1 MSELLAQGRSL
12 LLVWLAL
19 LLAGCSPIVNSSREE
34 DHPLILEAMAR
45 KDASP
50 RDAARLLEKALEAN
64 PRLARAHWE
73 LGLICLNNI
82 SNYAAA
88 VYHFQKV
95 LEIRPDWPHASTAKQ
110 LINNA
115 KIELV
120 KEGVEAPTLPSFQH
134 QMDLL
139 VEQLHQL
146 TATKTNLEARVSSL
160 VVITQQLSAENLQLR
175 QQLLAAVGQIPPL
188 RPPSEGAG
196 NAVGPAKGQPASPS
210 QPPGRELAAS
220 PLGSRPSPATPDR
233 NRVDPKLGKVTP
245 ASSIPRTYTFKRGE
259 TAYSV
264 AKRFGLTVQDLA
276 NANPG
281 LNPWRI
287 QSGQTVRLPPR

>member
-12 LLVWLAL
+12 WLVWLAL

-34 DHPLILEAMAR
+34 DQPLILEAMAR

-160 VVITQQLSAENLQLR
+160 VVITQQLRAENLQLR
-175 QQLLAAVGQIPPL
+175 QQLLAAVGQIPPV
-188 RPPSEGAG
+188 RPPAEGAG
-196 NAVGPAKGQPASPS
+196 NAVGQPNGQPSSPG
-210 QPPGRELAAS
+210 QPPGRDLAAA
-220 PLGSRPSPATPDR
+220 PLGSRASPATPDR
-233 NRVDPKLGKVTP
+233 NRVDPKLGKAAP

>member
-1 MSELLAQGRSL
+1 MSEPFAQGRGL
-12 LLVWLAL
+12 LLVWLAW
-19 LLAGCSPIVNSSREE
+19 LLAGCSPIVNGTREE
-34 DHPLILEAMAR
+34 DQPLILEAMAR

-146 TATKTNLEARVSSL
+146 TATKTNLEARVASL

-175 QQLLAAVGQIPPL
+175 QQLLAAIGQIPPV
-188 RPPSEGAG
+188 RPPAEGAG
-196 NAVGPAKGQPASPS
+196 NAADKASDQHPPS
-210 QPPGRELAAS
+210 GQPPGRELAAGS
-220 PLGSRPSPATPDR
+220 LGSRAPLTTQDR
-233 NRVDPKLGKVTP
+233 NRVDPKLGKAAP
-245 ASSIPRTYTFKRGE
+245 ASAIPRTYTFKRGE

-264 AKRFGLTVQDLA
+264 ARRYGLTVQDLV

-287 QSGQTVRLPPR
+287 QSGQTVKLPPR

>member
-1 MSELLAQGRSL
+1 MSALFAQGRGL

-19 LLAGCSPIVNSSREE
+19 LFVGCSPIVDSPREE

-45 KDASP
+45 KDTSP
-50 RDAARLLEKALEAN
+50 RDAVRLLEKALEGN

-73 LGLICLNNI
+73 LGLICLNNT

-95 LEIRPDWPHASTAKQ
+95 LEIRPDWPHASTARQ

-120 KEGVEAPTLPSFQH
+120 KEGIEAPTLPSFQH

-139 VEQLHQL
+139 VDELHQL
-146 TATKTNLEARVSSL
+146 TATKTNLELRVASL
-160 VVITQQLSAENLQLR
+160 VGVTQQLSVENLQLR
-175 QQLLAAVGQIPPL
+175 QQLLAATGQIPPL
-188 RPPSEGAG
+188 RPPSLSAGGPLGKTNDQHPPPDREFVGA
-196 NAVGPAKGQPASPS
+196 AVGTKPPPATQEGSKSAA
-210 QPPGRELAAS
+210 RFEKAAS
-220 PLGSRPSPATPDR
+220 
-233 NRVDPKLGKVTP
+233 
-245 ASSIPRTYTFKRGE
+245 ASAIPRTYTFKRGE

-264 AKRFGLTVQDLA
+264 TKRYGLTVKDLV

-281 LNPWRI
+281 LNPSRI

>member
-1 MSELLAQGRSL
+1 MSELLARARGQ
-12 LLVWLAL
+12 LLVWLVL
-19 LLAGCSPIVNSSREE
+19 LLVGCSPIVNSPREE

-45 KDASP
+45 KDANP
-50 RDAARLLEKALEAN
+50 RDAARLLDKALEAN

-95 LEIRPDWPHASTAKQ
+95 LEIRPDWPHATTAKQ

-120 KEGVEAPTLPSFQH
+120 KEGVEAPTLPSFQR

-139 VEQLHQL
+139 VEELHQL
-146 TATKTNLEARVSSL
+146 TAAKTNLEVRVASL
-160 VVITQQLSAENLQLR
+160 VVVTQQLTAENLQLR
-175 QQLLAAVGQIPPL
+175 QQLLAFSTPNPSPRLLPGTADGRAGAASDP
-188 RPPSEGAG
+188 RPPAG
-196 NAVGPAKGQPASPS
+196 
-210 QPPGRELAAS
+210 QPPGREPLAESAGARMPRS
-220 PLGSRPSPATPDR
+220 APEGNKAEPRFEKAAAVPAM
-233 NRVDPKLGKVTP
+233 
-245 ASSIPRTYTFKRGE
+245 PRTYTFKRGE

-264 AKRFGLTVQDLA
+264 TKRLGLTVRDLVE
-276 NANPG
+276 ANPG
-281 LNPWRI
+281 LNPARI